1 MQRPHPCHSYRQV
14 ATQTATPGQL
24 VLMLYEGA
32 MRFLEQARKGFE
44 HDDPLEFNRTIN
56 NNIQRAQAIIQELND
71 TLNLQAGGQVAATL
85 RSLYE
90 YMNRR
95 LHQSNQTKSM
105 EGIMDVLKRLEVLR
119 DAWAQMLQQL
129 KADPEAETTLTLS
142 AAA

>member
-1 MQRPHPCHSYRQV
+1 MQRPHPCHSYRAV

-24 VLMLYEGA
+24 ILMLYEGA
-32 MRFLEQARKGFE
+32 LRFLEQARRGFE

-71 TLNLQAGGQVAATL
+71 TLNLQAGGQVAVTL
-85 RSLYE
+85 RALYD

-95 LHQSNQTKSM
+95 LHESNQAKSRD
-105 EGIMDVLKRLEVLR
+105 GIQEVATRIEVLR
-119 DAWAQMLQQL
+119 DAWAQMLQQQNTH
-129 KADPEAETTLTLS
+129 EGETTLTLS